1 MVTSMSED
9 PTSSGKRR
17 ILTIDGGGILGTF
30 PAAFL
35 AGLEKHLDQP
45 IGSYFDLISGTST
58 GGIIALGLGMGLSAA
73 DILQMYEEN
82 GPEIFGQ
89 QGNSFQNFLANRLR
103 SIRWLYSRKYSSE
116 RLRSTLVNLFGDKR
130 LGDAKHRL
138 VIPAWNAVAQS
149 VYIYK
154 TPHHPRFRTD
164 YKSKIVDAALATSA
178 APTYFQ
184 QHMTEESIGLID
196 GGIWANNPIAVAV
209 TEAIGVLK
217 WPADE
222 LYVLSLGCLD
232 EAYSLPKSAGI
243 GPLASKLVSLFMN
256 GQSHGA
262 MGIAKLLTGHEHE
275 RNAIFRVN
283 HTVSTGRYAMDS
295 TSEIKE
301 LRGLGLSY
309 ARERFPSLQSV
320 FFNAPAEPF
329 EPLYYLDKE
338 LS

>member
-1 MVTSMSED
+1 MSEGS
-9 PTSSGKRR
+9 TSSGKRR
-17 ILTIDGGGILGTF
+17 ILSIDGGGILGTF

-35 AGLEKHLDQP
+35 AGLESQLDLP
-45 IGSYFDLISGTST
+45 IGNYFDLISGTST

-73 DILQMYEEN
+73 EILRMYEEN

-89 QGNSFQNFLANRLR
+89 HGSPLQNFLANKLR
-103 SIRWLYSRKYSSE
+103 SIRWLYRRKYSSE
-116 RLRSTLVNLFGDKR
+116 KLHSTLVSLFGDKK
-130 LGDAKHRL
+130 LGEAKHRL
-138 VIPAWNAVAQS
+138 VIPAWNAIAQS

-154 TPHHPRFRTD
+154 TPHHQRFRTD
-164 YKSKIVDAALATSA
+164 YKSRIVDAAMATSA

-184 QHMTEESIGLID
+184 QHMSEESIGLID

-232 EAYSLPKSAGI
+232 EAYALPKSAGV
-243 GPLASKLVSLFMN
+243 GPLANKLVSLFMN

-262 MGIAKLLTGHEHE
+262 MGIAKLLTGHEYE

-283 HTVSTGRYAMDS
+283 HTIPAGKYSMDG
-295 TSEIKE
+295 TFAIRDLK
-301 LRGLGLSY
+301 GLGCSY
-309 ARERFPSLQSV
+309 ARERFPALRAV
-320 FFNAPAEPF
+320 FFTTPAEPF
-329 EPLYYLDKE
+329 EPLYRIPE
-338 LS
+338 EV

>member
-1 MVTSMSED
+1 MNEGSI
-9 PTSSGKRR
+9 PTQKRR
-17 ILTIDGGGILGTF
+17 ILSIDGGGILGTF

-35 AGLEKHLDQP
+35 AGIEEQLEKP
-45 IGSYFDLISGTST
+45 IGEYFDLISGTST
-58 GGIIALGLGMGLSAA
+58 GGIIALGLGMGLRAA
-73 DILQMYEEN
+73 DILRMYEEN

-89 QGNSFQNFLANRLR
+89 NGSRLQSFLTTKLR
-103 SIRWLYSRKYSSE
+103 SIRWLYRRKYSSE
-116 RLRSTLVNLFGDKR
+116 SLRSTLHALFGDKR
-130 LGDAKHRL
+130 IGDAKHRL
-138 VIPAWNAVAQS
+138 VIPAWNPTAQS

-164 YKSKIVDAALATSA
+164 YKSRIVDAALATSA

-184 QHMTEESIGLID
+184 QHMTEESVGLID

-209 TEAIGVLK
+209 TEAIGILK

-232 EAYSLPKSAGI
+232 EAYTLPKAAGV
-243 GPLASKLVSLFMN
+243 GPLATKLVSLFMN

-283 HTVSTGRYAMDS
+283 HTVPSGKYSMDGV
-295 TSEIKE
+295 SEIRDLK
-301 LRGLGLSY
+301 GLGFSY
-309 ARERFPSLQSV
+309 ARERFPGLEPI
-320 FFNAPAEPF
+320 FFDVAAAPF
-329 EPLYYLDKE
+329 EPLYKLQE
-338 LS
+338 

>member
-1 MVTSMSED
+1 MDED
-9 PTSSGKRR
+9 LNLPNKRR
-17 ILTIDGGGILGTF
+17 ILSIDGGGILGTF

-35 AGLEKHLDQP
+35 TGIEEQIDEP

-58 GGIIALGLGMGLSAA
+58 GGIIALGLGMGLSAGE
-73 DILQMYEEN
+73 ILRMYEEN
-82 GPEIFGQ
+82 GSEIFGQ
-89 QGNSFQNFLANRLR
+89 YKNPLWNFLANKLR
-103 SIRWLYSRKYSSE
+103 SIRWFYQRKYSSE
-116 RLRSTLVNLFGDKR
+116 RLRLTLYDLFGDKK
-130 LGDAKHRL
+130 LGEAKHRL
-138 VIPAWNAVAQS
+138 VIPAWNPTAQS

-164 YKSKIVDAALATSA
+164 YKSRVIDAALATSA

-209 TEAIGVLK
+209 TEAIGILK
-217 WPADE
+217 WPADQI
-222 LYVLSLGCLD
+222 YVLSLGCLD
-232 EAYSLPKSAGI
+232 KAYTLPKAAGV
-243 GPLASKLVSLFMN
+243 GPLAANLVSLFMN

-283 HTVSTGRYAMDS
+283 HTVPAGKYFMDS
-295 TSEIKE
+295 VSEIKD
-301 LRGLGLSY
+301 LKGLGFSY
-309 ARERFPSLQSV
+309 ARERFPNLKPT
-320 FFNAPAEPF
+320 FFDRTAEPF
-329 EPLYYLDKE
+329 EPLYKPSKA